1 MINGKFYSTKV
12 KSNYTGKKIN
22 LGQVIEKDLDKI
34 PKEYFITNKKLKT
47 PKIKT
52 QINGEVKKIE
62 TEVDMWKYLKGSKRE
77 LKLNKKLGY
86 EYKYSEGNMIY
97 PDHLDKPSRTI
108 ITGEGGQSPSRFKHV
123 IQPKPDLDVFRR
135 LIPNELELLN
145 MFPVN
150 HTEHEKVT
158 DNKRA
163 FFMGNALVVGVVE
176 KIGLQLTKEIK
187 LSL

>member
-1 MINGKFYSTKV
+1 
-12 KSNYTGKKIN
+12 
-22 LGQVIEKDLDKI
+22 
-34 PKEYFITNKKLKT
+34 
-47 PKIKT
+47 
-52 QINGEVKKIE
+52 
-62 TEVDMWKYLKGSKRE
+62 
-77 LKLNKKLGY
+77 
-86 EYKYSEGNMIY
+86 MIY
-97 PDHLDKPSRTI
+97 PDHWDKPSRTI

-187 LSL
+187 LSLWIG